1 MGFVKYMGL
10 LDRFKRK
17 GPPEKATAQ
26 EKVAAVKSA
35 AGTANTG
42 KEKSL
47 QDLKKEEGK
56 TATKASVV
64 KKSKENTGNA
74 YKVLIRPVITEKS
87 AVLADQGKYVFEVPG
102 TTNKVEVAKAVKL
115 VYGVHP
121 VKVNMIKLPTKKI
134 VMRYRRY
141 MQGNTSPK
149 FKAIVT
155 LKKGEKIGL
164 FDGV

>member
-1 MGFVKYMGL
+1 MGW

-17 GPPEKATAQ
+17 GPPQKATTE

-35 AGTANTG
+35 AADAVGTG

-47 QDLKKEEGK
+47 QELKKEEGK
-56 TATKASVV
+56 VDSKAKVV
-64 KKSKENTGNA
+64 RKMKEDTGNA
-74 YKVLIRPVITEKS
+74 YKVLLRPIVTEKS
-87 AVLADQGKYVFEVPG
+87 AILADQGKYVFEVPG
-102 TTNKVEVAKAVKL
+102 STNKVEVAKAVRI

-121 VKVNMIKLPTKKI
+121 TKVNMIKLPGKK
-134 VMRYRRY
+134 VMMRYQRY
-141 MQGNTSPK
+141 TQGQTSPK

-164 FDGV
+164 FD